1 VRVKPDDTPITDET
15 PSAKVIEEIVERA
28 EAPTRVLTGGWG
40 RAVTGALILM
50 SLYHLFAVVAT
61 IPTQAFRASHLLFVM
76 PLTFLIYPAGKGNR
90 ARVPWYDMILALL
103 GVVTTGYILVDF
115 NAFIERSV
123 IPKPLDILM
132 GATLIALVLEATRR
146 TIGLF
151 LTGLV
156 SVFLLYGFFGNVLPG
171 AWAHRGYD
179 LERIVGHVY
188 MTLEGMFGVPL
199 DVAATYI
206 ILFTLYGAII
216 DASNAGKF
224 FVDLSFSATG
234 RSRSGAGRGVLL
246 ASFLLGGPSGSG
258 VATTVTVGTITHGIL
273 KRAGYPRDAAAGML
287 AAGGIGAVI
296 SPPVLG
302 AAAFLIA
309 EFVQVSYLT
318 VLAYSIVPTVLY
330 YLGVLLML
338 ELDARRFNL
347 QPVTVDAPKPLPLIL
362 KYWYHFISLFLIV
375 ILMLIGLTP
384 SFAVAWAI
392 VGAILTSF
400 IREDSSILPRRAVVA
415 LVGVFAALLAL
426 GRVFAGLDITLD
438 VRGITYAAL
447 LAVVIVAL
455 FDFVRTTARN
465 LEPSKLNE
473 ALATG
478 SKQILNVSVT
488 TAAAGLIIG
497 IVTLTG
503 LGLKFSDLVVS
514 LGGGQLLPTLFF
526 AALSVW
532 VLGLALPITASYII
546 AAVIVA
552 PALEKLGVPL
562 FAAHM
567 FIFYYAVLS
576 EVSPPV
582 GLSPLAA
589 SAITGANFYRAM
601 METWRYTL
609 PVFVVP
615 FMFSLGDGGR
625 ALLLQAPPLEVLIA
639 VTTAVIGLTALVSG
653 AGGWFTRV
661 IPVWI
666 RVLFIAAGGLLIYAG
681 TVQDLI
687 GVALFAL
694 AGVCSLTLVRAPRTS
709 SV

>member
-1 VRVKPDDTPITDET
+1 MKPEDALIPDVA
-15 PSAKVIEEIVERA
+15 PSQKAVEEIVERA
-28 EAPTRVLTGGWG
+28 EAPTRTLVG
-40 RAVTGALILM
+40 RLGRFVTGALIVM
-50 SLYHLFAVVAT
+50 SLYHLYAVVAT

-90 ARVPWYDMILALL
+90 NGVPWYDWLLALA
-103 GVVTTGYILVDF
+103 GVVTTAYILVDF

-123 IPKPLDILM
+123 IPTTLDIVM
-132 GATLIALVLEATRR
+132 GATLVVLILEATRR

-156 SVFLLYGFFGNVLPG
+156 AVFLLYGFFGNILPG

-188 MTLEGMFGVPL
+188 MTLEGIFGVPL

-206 ILFTLYGAII
+206 ILFTLYGAVI

-234 RSRSGAGRGVLL
+234 KSKSGAGRGVLL

-318 VLAYSIVPTVLY
+318 VLVYSVVPTLLY

-347 QPVTVDAPKPLPLIL
+347 QAVTVDAPKPWPLIV

-375 ILMLIGLTP
+375 ILMLGGLTP
-384 SFAVAWAI
+384 TFAVAWAL

-400 IREDSSILPRRAVVA
+400 IREDSSILPRRMFIAI
-415 LVGVFAALLAL
+415 VGVFAALLAL
-426 GRVFAGLDITLD
+426 GQVWAGLDIALD
-438 VRGITYAAL
+438 VRGVTFAAL
-447 LAVVIVAL
+447 LAVIAIAL
-455 FDFVRTTARN
+455 FDFVRTTARG

-473 ALATG
+473 ALANG

-503 LGLKFSDLVVS
+503 LGLKFSDLVVG

-552 PALEKLGVPL
+552 PALERLGVPL

-615 FMFSLGDGGR
+615 FMFSLGENGK
-625 ALLLQAPPLEVLIA
+625 ALLLQAPPLEVAIA
-639 VTTAVIGLTALVSG
+639 VTTAVIGLVALVSG
-653 AGGWFTRV
+653 AGGWFTRT
-661 IPVWI
+661 IPAWI
-666 RVLFIAAGGLLIYAG
+666 RAMFVVSGVLLIYAG
-681 TVQDLI
+681 TLQDLI
-687 GVALFAL
+687 GVALFAVG
-694 AGVCSLTLVRAPRTS
+694 AVCSLVLARAPR
-709 SV
+709 VAG

>member
-1 VRVKPDDTPITDET
+1 MKLEESSDST
-15 PSAKVIEEIVERA
+15 PSAKAVEEIVERA
-28 EAPTRVLTGGWG
+28 EAPTRMLTGGWG
-40 RAVTGALILM
+40 KAVTGALIVM

-76 PLTFLIYPAGKGNR
+76 PLTFLIYPAGKGHR
-90 ARVPWYDMILALL
+90 SHIPWYDLLLALL
-103 GVVTTGYILVDF
+103 GIVTTAYILVDF

-123 IPKPLDILM
+123 IPKPLDIVM
-132 GATLIALVLEATRR
+132 GSGLILLILEATRR
-146 TIGLF
+146 TLGWF

-156 SVFLLYGFFGNVLPG
+156 AAFLAYGFLGNLLPG

-188 MTLEGMFGVPL
+188 MTLEGIFGVPL

-224 FVDLSFSATG
+224 FVDLSLSATG
-234 RSRSGAGRGVLL
+234 KSRSGAGRGVLL

-273 KRAGYPRDAAAGML
+273 KRAGYPKDAAAGLL

-318 VLAYSIVPTVLY
+318 VLAYSVVPTALY

-338 ELDARRFNL
+338 ELDARRFKL
-347 QPVTVDAPKPLPLIL
+347 QPVMLDAPKPWPLIVR
-362 KYWYHFISLFLIV
+362 YWYHFISLFLIV
-375 ILMLIGLTP
+375 ILMLLGLTP
-384 SFAVAWAI
+384 AFAVAWAI
-392 VGAILTSF
+392 IGAILTSF
-400 IREDSSILPRRAVVA
+400 IREDSSVMPRRAVVA

-426 GRVFAGLDITLD
+426 GQVFSWLDITLD
-438 VRGITYAAL
+438 VRGATFAAL
-447 LAVVIVAL
+447 LAVIITAMA
-455 FDFVRTTARN
+455 DFARTAFAG
-465 LEPSKLNE
+465 LEPSKLNQ

-503 LGLKFSDLVVS
+503 LGLKFSDLVIG

-552 PALEKLGVPL
+552 PALERLGVPL

-609 PVFVVP
+609 PVFIVP
-615 FMFSLGDGGR
+615 FMFSLGDGGK
-625 ALLLQAPPLEVLIA
+625 ALLLQAPPLEILIA
-639 VTTAVIGLTALVSG
+639 VSTAVIGLTALVSG
-653 AGGWFTRV
+653 AGGWFTRPIPLWLRV
-661 IPVWI
+661 I
-666 RVLFIAAGGLLIYAG
+666 FIVAGSLLIYAG
-681 TVQDLI
+681 TLQDLI

-694 AGVCSLTLVRAPRTS
+694 AALSSLTLVKISPEATVS
-709 SV
+709 SSG